1 MFKVEV
7 FTGGVLT
14 NTHTLETSEQAEKWV
29 LDNKFQIAE
38 QKIYRA
44 EALERKLDITGK
56 TPQFETAYGV
66 ERVFYMFPAP
76 QTYII
81 TNIDE
86 EIQKKNEEA
95 ESAEALALVSSLK
108 TQIRALNKR
117 KIKTGVWTP
126 EIITAFFTSPLI
138 SQAERALNQA
148 SLGSY
153 LGLIPQATAFY
164 STEEI
169 AVIATQVQEHVQKW
183 AAKGVI

>member
-1 MFKVEV
+1 MFKIEVKTAGIVTNKALFETEALCLAWSVE
-7 FTGGVLT
+7 
-14 NTHTLETSEQAEKWV
+14 NE
-29 LDNKFQIAE
+29 FQFAE
-38 QKIYRA
+38 QKIYRS
-44 EALERKLDITGK
+44 EAIEKKLDITGK
-56 TPQFETAYGV
+56 TPQFETAYGI
-66 ERVFYMFPAP
+66 ERVYYMFPAP
-76 QTYII
+76 QTYTI

-169 AVIATQVQEHVQKW
+169 AVIAAQVQEHVQKW

>member
-7 FTGGVLT
+7 FTEGVLT
-14 NTHTLETSEQAEKWV
+14 NTNILDTSSEAEKWI
-29 LDNKFQIAE
+29 LDNKFKTVE
-38 QKIYRA
+38 QKIYRS
-44 EALERKLDITGK
+44 EALEKGLSLVGK
-56 TPQFETAYGV
+56 TPLFETAYGI
-66 ERVFYMFPAP
+66 ERVYYMFPAP
-76 QTYII
+76 QTYTI

-95 ESAEALALVSSLK
+95 ESAEALALVESLK

-126 EIITAFFTSPLI
+126 EIISAFFTSTLI
-138 SQAERALNQA
+138 AQAERALNQA

-153 LGLIPQATAFY
+153 LGLIPQYTAFY
-164 STEEI
+164 TTEEI
-169 AVIATQVQEHVQKW
+169 AAIATQVQQHVQKW

>member
-14 NTHTLETSEQAEKWV
+14 NTNVLATNDEAEKWII
-29 LDNKFQIAE
+29 DTKFKTTE

-44 EALERKLDITGK
+44 EALEKNLDLTGK
-56 TPQFETAYGV
+56 TPQFEVAYGI
-66 ERVFYMFPAP
+66 ERVYYMFPAP
-76 QTYII
+76 QTYTI

-95 ESAEALALVSSLK
+95 ESAEALTLVSSLK

-117 KIKTGVWTP
+117 KIKTGVWTT
-126 EIITAFFTSPLI
+126 EIITAFFSSPLI
-138 SQAERALNQA
+138 AQAERALNQA

-169 AVIATQVQEHVQKW
+169 AAIATQVQEHVQKW
-183 AAKGVI
+183 AAKGVV